1 MNGPFGIATGAWFD
15 GAGYVDWA
23 DALARARREGWRVV
37 ELTAGHQEELESLLP
52 ILAADD
58 LAGFERV
65 TVHAPVL
72 PVDPAATVARLP
84 PGYDT
89 ILHPN
94 AYDDASALGGRA
106 VFENMDVTKPFGRG
120 VADLATRFERHPAAG
135 FCLDVAHVWTNDP
148 TLRLGHDLLD
158 AFGDRLRQLHVSGIE
173 LDGTH
178 RGTTPADLELYTPLL
193 ERCRDVPWLLEA
205 PLV

>member
-15 GAGYVDWA
+15 GGGHVDWA
-23 DALARARREGWRVV
+23 HALDRARREGWRVV
-37 ELTAGHQEELESLLP
+37 ELTAGHEEELESLVGV
-52 ILAADD
+52 LAVDD

-65 TVHAPVL
+65 TIHAPVL
-72 PVDPAATVARLP
+72 PVDPPATVARLP
-84 PGYDT
+84 RGYDT

-94 AYDDASALGGRA
+94 AYDDATALGEQA
-106 VFENMDVTKPFGRG
+106 VFENMDATKRFGRN
-120 VADLATRFERHPAAG
+120 VADLATRFERHPHAG

-158 AFGDRLRQLHVSGIE
+158 AFGHRLRQLHVSGIE
-173 LDGTH
+173 PDGTH
-178 RGTTPADLELYTPLL
+178 RGTTPADLELYAPLL
-193 ERCRDVPWLLEA
+193 DRCRHVPWLLEA